1 MGPILQKLKGTL
13 KNCKF
18 AQLHGV
24 YAYLVAALKILSS
37 KVSVDSDIN
46 YMSAVKFLVRLEF
59 EQIF

>member
-24 YAYLVAALKILSS
+24 YAYLVALKILSS